1 MIQTTD
7 EFHEVANGQVRPLD
21 WESAIAFQMTEGEP
35 YEIEGSLSQEHRYI
49 GKNQANIAS
58 LVNGAVV
65 LNENNGFKLTKIN
78 DSTDGRISATMTF
91 PTPIQANTQ
100 ITISYEVLEGSTG
113 CYVQW
118 LASDGT
124 NIWSPNLSVSQTSTT
139 ATFAKPIAGLRIYF
153 QNGQTNGIY
162 FSVNNFMIRYSG
174 TSADFEPY
182 VGGVPS
188 PSPYAP
194 EPITTKTGNIIVSHD
209 GHPYQIN
216 LGDIE
221 LAKIGIYEDII
232 FYSTGKN
239 IAKLATNTNRASN
252 YEVFTSAGNVKIS
265 SNRVNESFDLCGGTI
280 IGNWLPT
287 VANANDYNLTP
298 NGGTYTISAQ
308 EVTGTLSGTQN
319 LYVTIFTNTR
329 QVNTFINAEVKDV
342 SNTIT
347 LADSEHIKSI
357 YLWTGANTTYDLTFK
372 VQLEAG
378 EEATTYEPYAN
389 GLEGWCILKKTNKV
403 SYVDSDISQAQ
414 SYASVIYARCTQP
427 TDSITYGTYLNSP
440 IAYSTHATGK
450 TYLEID
456 NAWNS
461 AKAIGAILSGAATN
475 QYWIGFNLGT
485 TLEQMKS
492 ALAGASVY
500 YVLKTPTY
508 EEITDENLLT
518 QLNAPLQPRPDYM
531 DVKNRTISISTSR
544 SVEFPHTVQSATCDL
559 ELDNHDKKFSYSNHS
574 ELGPYILP
582 NRPMAIELGFKE
594 VGTVPHFYGNTIM
607 PKYQGEFEEVA
618 TFTANDDLS
627 KLGENHLPNMIMLR
641 DVRTDEAIEAILVD
655 LGVPSDKY
663 ELEEGANRIPFVY
676 FDADKSVGNAL
687 KELVQAENGALW
699 QDEKGIIRF
708 AARNTNAFSQDPVM
722 VFDKTNTIA
731 VEPSHV
737 DNIVNSVSITADIRK
752 VESRQ
757 QIFTADNANGYQSEA
772 AEDNY
777 RVAANGSISIWLSLD
792 DPTWTCSNPVLN
804 GPANSSTFTAVDLS
818 GNEVS
823 SNVSATGTLFATSYK
838 IDFINTNSFPV
849 SINQITLWGEPAKL
863 IGGQAVE
870 YFATDDD
877 SVSKFGT
884 YQLDIT
890 GNHCFGSVE
899 NMKRYALDIL
909 NKYADYNAV
918 VKLRAK
924 CDPALQLGDV
934 VQLALPNYTGR
945 YTIRGIETQL
955 TADGLSTTLTLN
967 LLVSGEVGPFILD
980 QSKLDGADLLG

>member
-21 WESAIAFQMTEGEP
+21 WESAIAFQKSSSEP
-35 YEIEGSLSQEHRYI
+35 YEIEGSLSQPQTYRGVNLQI
-49 GKNQANIAS
+49 GSPSFEGYSNLNTWTAAGEYEGKPVIKKE
-58 LVNGAVV
+58 GAWGGAYKEVQV
-65 LNENNGFKLTKIN
+65 K
-78 DSTDGRISATMTF
+78 
-91 PTPIQANTQ
+91 ANT
-100 ITISYEVLEGSTG
+100 TYTFSVWVRTENAN
-113 CYVQW
+113 
-118 LASDGT
+118 ASMSIYLSGGT
-124 NIWSPNLSVSQTSTT
+124 ATVSPNSYSFAATPTWTRVHFSFNATAAGTIRPRVENWTNQTGNPTYICGYQLEAGT
-139 ATFAKPIAGLRIYF
+139 AMTEY
-153 QNGQTNGIY
+153 
-162 FSVNNFMIRYSG
+162 
-174 TSADFEPY
+174 EPY
-182 VGGVPS
+182 MEGAPS
-188 PSPYAP
+188 PNPFYP
-194 EPITTKTGNIIVSHD
+194 EPITTKTGDIIVNYD
-209 GHPYQIN
+209 GHNYPIS

-221 LAKIGIYEDII
+221 LAKIGNYEDVIKKG
-232 FYSTGKN
+232 TGKN
-239 IAKLATNTNRASN
+239 LYVASQDFSGEWN
-252 YEVFTSAGNVKIS
+252 NSDRWLTQEETYSGLIVKRRWAAWQGIS
-265 SNRVNESFDLCGGTI
+265 KDLQVERDKTYTFSCFIKGETGKRIVMYITGGTATFN
-280 IGNWLPT
+280 IGYKEIGDLVSSEWQRLSMTFT
-287 VANANDYNLTP
+287 VT
-298 NGGTYTISAQ
+298 S
-308 EVTGTLSGTQN
+308 SGT
-319 LYVTIFTNTR
+319 
-329 QVNTFINAEVKDV
+329 
-342 SNTIT
+342 
-347 LADSEHIKSI
+347 IKPRIENGVEMTGIGTSI
-357 YLWTGANTTYDLTFK
+357 CGY
-372 VQLEAG
+372 QLEEG
-378 EEATTYEPYAN
+378 STMTDYEPYGKGWYIEKNIGKVTLN
-389 GLEGWCILKKTNKV
+389 GSE
-403 SYVDSDISQAQ
+403 
-414 SYASVIYARCTQP
+414 
-427 TDSITYGTYLNSP
+427 TYGSSTLSDGYKQFQQTSP
-440 IAYSTHATGK
+440 NLGIKPSNTEQMVVADTARGIMFNDRNTAGVYTLYAYSG
-450 TYLEID
+450 D
-456 NAWNS
+456 
-461 AKAIGAILSGAATN
+461 
-475 QYWIGFNLGT
+475 T
-485 TLEQMKS
+485 TLRFKWGSKTMDGNQFK
-492 ALAGASVY
+492 AYLAENPMLVY
-500 YVLKTPTY
+500 YVKNVPTY
-508 EEITDENLLT
+508 EAITDENLLT

-722 VFDKTNTIA
+722 IFDKTNTIA

-792 DPTWTCSNPVLN
+792 DPTWTCSNPILN
-804 GPANSSTFTAVDLS
+804 GSSDSSTFTAVDLS

-838 IDFINTNSFPV
+838 VDFINTNSFPV
-849 SINQITLWGEPAKL
+849 SINSISLWGEPAKL

-884 YQLDIT
+884 YKLDIT
-890 GNHCFGSVE
+890 ENPCFGSVE

-980 QSKLDGADLLG
+980 QSQLDGADLLG